1 MDIEVKL
8 IAVLVSIKKEL
19 LSAKIFLKEVCLS
32 EYYRRESIRSFSR
45 QVNNNAGN
53 ILLTSIYDE

>member
-19 LSAKIFLKEVCLS
+19 LSAKILLKEVCLS